1 MQAITSSVALGN
13 AGGDLG
19 FDGALGLVGA
29 ALTLTRSKQPPDKL
43 YLSTL

>member
-1 MQAITSSVALGN
+1 MQAITSCVALGN

-19 FDGALGLVGA
+19 FDGPVGLVGA
-29 ALTLTRSKQPPDKL
+29 ALTLKRSKQPLDKL